1 MFMIIALILGV
12 ICTSIFLPFIYFAGY
27 FNDAWLI
34 CYGVLGTIIA
44 GLYVMIDLL
53 MIMIPG

>member
-1 MFMIIALILGV
+1 MIIALILGV